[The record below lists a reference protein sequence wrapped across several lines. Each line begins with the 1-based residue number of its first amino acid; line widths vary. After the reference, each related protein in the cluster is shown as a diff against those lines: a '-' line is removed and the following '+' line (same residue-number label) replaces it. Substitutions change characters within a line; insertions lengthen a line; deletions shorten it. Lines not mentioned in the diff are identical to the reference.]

1 MLNIHTTA
9 PEFSLPDQ
17 DGVVHSLAEN
27 RGQYTL
33 VYFYPM
39 DDTPGCTK
47 EACVI
52 AEAYNDFLAHDTKV
66 FGISADS
73 VESHKKFQEKYSLPF
88 TLLADTEKVAIKAY
102 EAGGLLGTKRIS
114 YLIDKDG
121 MIVKAYPNVTPSEH
135 GAEILKDLNEL
146 NR

>member
-1 MLNIHTTA
+1 MLDIKTIA

-17 DGVVHSLAEN
+17 DGVVHTLAEN
-27 RGQYTL
+27 RGHYTL
-33 VYFYPM
+33 IYFYPM

-73 VESHKKFQEKYSLPF
+73 IESHKKFQEKYSLPF
-88 TLLADTEKVAIKAY
+88 TLLADTEKTVIKAY
-102 EAGGLLGTKRIS
+102 EADGLLGTKRIS
-114 YLIDKDG
+114 YLVGKDG
-121 MIVKAYPNVTPSEH
+121 IILKVYPNVTPSEH
-135 GAEILKDLNEL
+135 GAEILKDLSDL
-146 NR
+146 NK